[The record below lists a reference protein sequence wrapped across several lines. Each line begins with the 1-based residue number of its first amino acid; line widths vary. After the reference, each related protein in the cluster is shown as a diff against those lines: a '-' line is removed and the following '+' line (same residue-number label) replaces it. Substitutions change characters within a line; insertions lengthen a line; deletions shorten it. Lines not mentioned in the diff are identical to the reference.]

1 MLFRSNEV
9 QGICGL
15 GWSTVRVQ
23 YPDVLAGKSFARVFS
38 QEDIKGHAQLNAAN
52 VPMMMSL
59 AKTDADRQALSMFYA
74 QNAFSRPFIL
84 PPGVPAERVA
94 AMRAIFLK
102 TINDPE
108 LQAEAAKM
116 KIDAEPT
123 SGEEL
128 QKIIERMYATPK
140 DVVERVRKAMGR

>member
-1 MLFRSNEV
+1 MLFRS
-9 QGICGL
+9 L
-15 GWSTVRVQ
+15 
-23 YPDVLAGKSFARVFS
+23 
-38 QEDIKGHAQLNAAN
+38 
-52 VPMMMSL
+52 SL

-123 SGEEL
+123 SGDEL
-128 QKIIERMYATPK
+128 QKIIAGMYETPK
-140 DVVERVRKAMGR
+140 GVVERMRKAMGR